1 MINTWQCWVVI
12 YLIAG
17 VIFAQSFKKANRKMK
32 NAGSLT
38 ILLELFT
45 GIFSLLMIPVFDI
58 KLDVNNNILLTL
70 LVVVFIYAITDRLN
84 IEARYGLDPSTFSML
99 KQLSTVFMIIF
110 GFIFLKEKFVLSKM
124 IGAVFIIGAN
134 IMLAYDKGKLL
145 INKYFVMSFFSNFL
159 FAVAMLINVDLSDH
173 FNLAFYTYITVTVPS
188 ILIFIF
194 GRHRI
199 ADIKEEFRLC
209 RKKEFLI
216 AAFSWALMLNASIRA
231 YQLGSVTVVAS
242 LFALTAILNALVEF
256 IFNHNKSKF
265 RQKLIAATLI
275 IIGVILVNR

>member
-58 KLDVNNNILLTL
+58 ILDVNNNILLTL

-145 INKYFVMSFFSNFL
+145 INKYFIMSFFSNFL

>member
-1 MINTWQCWVVI
+1 MINTWQFWVVI

-17 VIFAQSFKKANRKMK
+17 VLFAQKFKSSNRNMK

-58 KLDVNNNILLTL
+58 KFDINTNVLLTL
-70 LVVVFIYAITDRLN
+70 LIVVFIYAVTDRLN

-99 KQLSTVFMIIF
+99 KQLSTVFIIIF
-110 GFIFLKEKFVLSKM
+110 GFTLLKEEFVFSKLL
-124 IGAVFIIGAN
+124 GTLFIIGAN
-134 IMLAYDKGKLL
+134 IMLSYDKGKFV
-145 INKYFVMSFFSNFL
+145 INKYFIMSFVSNFL

-173 FNLAFYTYITVTVPS
+173 FNLAFYTYITVTIPS
-188 ILIFIF
+188 ILIFVF
-194 GRHRI
+194 GRHNI
-199 ADIKEEFRLC
+199 ADIKEEFKLC
-209 RKKEFLI
+209 QRKDFII

-256 IFNHNKSKF
+256 IFSHNKNKF
-265 RQKLIAATLI
+265 IQKVIAATLI
-275 IIGVILVNR
+275 IIGVILVNG

>member
-70 LVVVFIYAITDRLN
+70 SVVVFIYAITDRLN

-145 INKYFVMSFFSNFL
+145 INKYFIMSFFSNFL

-216 AAFSWALMLNASIRA
+216 AASSWALMLNASIRA

>member
-1 MINTWQCWVVI
+1 MINTWQFWVII

-17 VIFAQSFKKANRKMK
+17 VLFAQKFKAANRNMK

-58 KLDVNNNILLTL
+58 KIDINSNVLLTL
-70 LVVVFIYAITDRLN
+70 LIVVFIYAITDRLN

-110 GFIFLKEKFVLSKM
+110 GFMFLKEKFVFSKLLGT
-124 IGAVFIIGAN
+124 IFIIGAN
-134 IMLAYDKGKLL
+134 IILAYDKGKFA
-145 INKYFVMSFFSNFL
+145 INKYFIMSFVANFL

-173 FNLAFYTYITVTVPS
+173 FNLAFYTYITVTIPS

-194 GRHRI
+194 GRHNVT
-199 ADIKEEFRLC
+199 DIKEEFNLC
-209 RKKEFLI
+209 KRKDFLI

-256 IFNHNKSKF
+256 IFSHNKNKF
-265 RQKLIAATLI
+265 IQKVIAATLI
-275 IIGVILVNR
+275 IIGVILVNG

>member
-110 GFIFLKEKFVLSKM
+110 GFIFLNEKFVLSKM

-145 INKYFVMSFFSNFL
+145 INKYFIMSFFSNFL